1 MTGMLAFVLCPDG
14 SCRYGDGFA
23 DLRTA
28 PHACPRCG
36 RALLA
41 ACPHCGML
49 LRNRWGV
56 CTNCGHLLYAPAAA
70 VQPTVTLDPGGTSP
84 GSTAAVPATPAA
96 AVRRA

>member
-1 MTGMLAFVLCPDG
+1 MTAMLAFVLCPDG

-28 PHACPRCG
+28 PQACPRCG
-36 RALLA
+36 RELVA

-56 CTNCGHLLYAPAAA
+56 CSNCGHLLYALAAA
-70 VQPTVTLDPGGTSP
+70 VQPTVTPDPGRASP
-84 GSTAAVPATPAA
+84 TSTAAMRTTPAA
-96 AVRRA
+96 IRRA